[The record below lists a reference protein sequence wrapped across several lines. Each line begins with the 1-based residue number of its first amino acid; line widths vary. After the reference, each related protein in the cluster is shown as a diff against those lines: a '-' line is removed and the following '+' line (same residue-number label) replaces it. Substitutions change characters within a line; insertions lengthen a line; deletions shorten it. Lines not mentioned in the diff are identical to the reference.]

1 MEETRKML
9 EIIEKQYRISNA
21 KLVQDLKKKKLH
33 DKLELILFTALYTFC
48 ITIFFIM

>member
-9 EIIEKQYRISNA
+9 EIIENQYRISNA
-21 KLVQDLKKKKLH
+21 KLVKDLKRKKLC
-33 DKLELILFTALYTFC
+33 DKLELIVLTALWTFC